1 MHKLYSNF
9 GIFDINMWL
18 DLSFDQ
24 ATSLI
29 KKMNKNKIKKGKV
42 KIPNTSSATTFLAF
56 VGQGKNNK
64 PLL

>member
-1 MHKLYSNF
+1 
-9 GIFDINMWL
+9 MWL